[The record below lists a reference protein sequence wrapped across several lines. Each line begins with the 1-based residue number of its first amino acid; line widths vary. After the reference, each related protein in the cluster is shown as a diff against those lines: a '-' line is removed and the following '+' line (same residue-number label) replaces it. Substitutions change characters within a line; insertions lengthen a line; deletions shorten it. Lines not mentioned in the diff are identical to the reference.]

1 MNRCG
6 GREPPAA
13 ASTSGRRQE
22 RGTFAMPRSQH
33 CRHRS
38 RRCAPLCGILL
49 ASLLAF
55 LPGLASFAPAHAEE
69 IDWKA
74 GRLGHLAPT
83 IGTYRYD
90 AVLGDPAV
98 KAALETLAGT
108 DLAAVLAANLT
119 VAGPLDLVGGHL
131 VLRGI
136 APHQGGE
143 EEAIVLIKIY
153 DGSLRAALLHEG
165 RMRPFAPETGRAHT

>member
-90 AVLGDPAV
+90 AVPGDPAV
-98 KAALETLAGT
+98 KAALETLFGT
-108 DLAAVLAANLT
+108 DLAAAIPRPAQRR
-119 VAGPLDLVGGHL
+119 VG
-131 VLRGI
+131 
-136 APHQGGE
+136 QGC
-143 EEAIVLIKIY
+143 
-153 DGSLRAALLHEG
+153 GSPW
-165 RMRPFAPETGRAHT
+165 RPR